1 MLNKKGML
9 AKLFSAVLALGM
21 VIQPVTPLTS
31 PIIVFA
37 QDEGT
42 TETPETEPTPSPSAS
57 PTTSSSPETEVPGKD
72 EGQTPGT
79 GNEGQTTGNTGTGDQ
94 GDGQTGGGRSQ

>member
-1 MLNKKGML
+1 MLNMKGIL

-37 QDEGT
+37 EDDGGT
-42 TETPETEPTPSPSAS
+42 TETPTDPVTSSEPVQPSTPIPGTQEPTD
-57 PTTSSSPETEVPGKD
+57 PEETKKRKK
-72 EGQTPGT
+72 
-79 GNEGQTTGNTGTGDQ
+79 
-94 GDGQTGGGRSQ
+94 RS